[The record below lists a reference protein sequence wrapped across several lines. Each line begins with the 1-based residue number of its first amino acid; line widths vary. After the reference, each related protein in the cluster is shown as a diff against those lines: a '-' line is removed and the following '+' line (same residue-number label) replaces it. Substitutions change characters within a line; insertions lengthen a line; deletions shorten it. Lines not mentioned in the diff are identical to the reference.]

1 MGSNRGHKRMDRML
15 GIMKRHNISL
25 LGQATFPVVIF
36 DTP

>member
-1 MGSNRGHKRMDRML
+1 MGSNRAHKRMDRML
-15 GIMKRHNISL
+15 EIMKKYNISL